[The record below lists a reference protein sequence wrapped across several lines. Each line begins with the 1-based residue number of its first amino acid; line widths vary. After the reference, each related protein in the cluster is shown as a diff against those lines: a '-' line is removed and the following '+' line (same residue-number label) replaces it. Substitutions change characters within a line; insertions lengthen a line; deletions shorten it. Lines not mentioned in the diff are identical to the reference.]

1 VKVRAA
7 TVSVAGVAALAAS
20 VMLAGCGSGSKT
32 ASSSTAPSSTE
43 SASSSAAAS
52 TSSAE
57 STSAAESSTAADT
70 ALPVITVPELP
81 GWSDDPTVSWSSPDG
96 TKAFAGKYGD
106 SATLQVDGFRGGPG
120 DDVSSEGIKKML
132 EDPNAGM
139 AVVRASTDKDI
150 TLADTCEP
158 NGGPVPATMGEAN
171 GYRGDFSCNSRG
183 VQGTLAILAIPG
195 SGDAPGT
202 AVLIVGRAKP
212 ADAAALKEAVDL
224 VLSEGTVVP

>member
-1 VKVRAA
+1 M
-7 TVSVAGVAALAAS
+7 AGVAALVAS

-32 ASSSTAPSSTE
+32 ASSSTAPSSTK

-81 GWSDDPTVSWSSPDG
+81 GWSDDPTVNWIGGGDG

-106 SATLQVDGFRGGPG
+106 SATLQVQGGPGGPG
-120 DDVSSEGIKKML
+120 DDLSSEGIKKEL
-132 EDPNAGM
+132 VGAGM
-139 AVVRASTDKDI
+139 AVALAGTDM
-150 TLADTCEP
+150 ADTCEP

-171 GYRGDFSCNSRG
+171 GYRGDFSCHSG
-183 VQGTLAILAIPG
+183 VQGTVAMLGIPG
-195 SGDAPGT
+195 TGDAPGT
-202 AVLIVGRAKP
+202 IVVIVGRAEP